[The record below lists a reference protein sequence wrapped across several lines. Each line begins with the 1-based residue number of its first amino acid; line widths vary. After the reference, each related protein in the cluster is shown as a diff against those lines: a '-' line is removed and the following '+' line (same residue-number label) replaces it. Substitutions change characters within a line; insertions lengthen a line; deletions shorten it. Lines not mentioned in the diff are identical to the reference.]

1 MLQVK
6 LCYMFISVLYIFLK
20 KKMLQAMFE
29 SFFRGKEATLHM
41 K

>member
-1 MLQVK
+1 
-6 LCYMFISVLYIFLK
+6 MFISFSTYFSK
-20 KKMLQAMFE
+20 KTMLQAMFE